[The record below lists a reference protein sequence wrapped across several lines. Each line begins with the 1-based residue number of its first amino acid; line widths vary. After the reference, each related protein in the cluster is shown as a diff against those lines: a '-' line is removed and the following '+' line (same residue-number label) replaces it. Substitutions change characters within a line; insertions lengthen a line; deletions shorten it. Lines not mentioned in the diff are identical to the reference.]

1 MKRCKDCRNRT
12 TCNIDLL
19 DDDGSLVEENVVSQ
33 NCWFY
38 ARKWWKVWA
47 PKVLLITLA
56 LLIAGCV
63 CVKLPDGTT
72 YLRVGPQEIGEVLI
86 SKPDGTNF
94 RMERQKAVMPVLIV
108 TPTGFQWGEA
118 REVKP

>member
-1 MKRCKDCRNRT
+1 MKQCKDCRNRT

-47 PKVLLITLA
+47 PKLLITLA